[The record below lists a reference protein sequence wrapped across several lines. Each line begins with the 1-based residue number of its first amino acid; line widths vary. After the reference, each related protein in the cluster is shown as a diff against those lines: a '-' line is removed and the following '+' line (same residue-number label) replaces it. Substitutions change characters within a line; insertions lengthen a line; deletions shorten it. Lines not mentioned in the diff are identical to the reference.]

1 MGGNHKDTGKLLLRY
16 PTGSGKEKNSD
27 LVNQTNFYQQKETKI
42 NCIYYVTDYMK
53 LVIENGKE
61 FKIENLYSLI
71 DSMIV
76 EELSDGGKVALL
88 KAYSH

>member
-1 MGGNHKDTGKLLLRY
+1 
-16 PTGSGKEKNSD
+16 
-27 LVNQTNFYQQKETKI
+27 
-42 NCIYYVTDYMK
+42 MK

-76 EELSDGGKVALL
+76 EELSDGGKFALTII
-88 KAYSH
+88 YSH